1 MTISRISS
9 ATNAGDTVTIGTHAS
24 GDLIVVFAYN
34 DGATTAPSL
43 PSGWLNINNGTG
55 ATSGTRIGYK
65 VAQSSSETSGTWTNA
80 DGLIAIVYR
89 SDAGLVIPTYA
100 SFNSATSATVNYT
113 SFGVSFNRENVDQ
126 WMVGLASQRVDT
138 NTLETPPTGLTNI
151 TSLTGTGWEM
161 AAHDSNADANSFTS
175 ANVTVTT
182 SAAWRT
188 IVFSIFEQP
197 YPSGGGSSGSA
208 FLPRGYDGGY
218 RS

>member
-43 PSGWLNINNGTG
+43 PSGWLNINNATG

-113 SFGVSFNRENVDQ
+113 SFGASFNRENVDQ

-138 NTLETPPTGLTNI
+138 NTLETAPTGLTNI
-151 TSLTGTGWEM
+151 TSLTGTGWKM
-161 AAHDSNADANSFTS
+161 AAHDSNADANSFTA

-188 IVFSIFEQP
+188 IVFSVFEQP
-197 YPSGGGSSGSA
+197 YPSGGGGGGL
-208 FLPRGYDGGY
+208 FLARGFDGGY
-218 RS
+218 AG